1 MSFRVAPAH
10 EDGYQNAIEDVLKR
24 HGFEYEREVRLHS
37 VFSDTDRIDFLV
49 TPGIGLEV
57 KTKGS
62 FAKVTRQLLRYAMSP
77 DIRVLVLA
85 TTRCQL
91 ASVPKMLLEKPVVT
105 AVSFGAMF

>member
-10 EDGYQNAIEDVLKR
+10 EDSFQDAIEAELQKHGYEYQREARLKS
-24 HGFEYEREVRLHS
+24 L
-37 VFSDTDRIDFLV
+37 FSDTDRIDFLV
-49 TPGIGLEV
+49 TEGIGIEV

-77 DIRVLVLA
+77 DIRVLILA

-105 AVSFGAMF
+105 AVSFGALL